1 MHTHPDNSFDAKN
14 SVDEMCRAAIDRGLC
29 ALAITD
35 HCEAPFIR
43 FGADCEFGCFDEQIP
58 KSFADASEAREK
70 YSLRAVGDS
79 FKKID
84 VVKDVVNV
92 RRDETGVTTVNLYD
106 FLLNEN
112 SLDL

>member
-1 MHTHPDNSFDAKN
+1 MENVIYNELRLRGYLVDVGV
-14 SVDEMCRAAIDRGLC
+14 VDERRKTNGVSERKRYEIDFVANQGSKRYYIQS
-29 ALAITD
+29 ALAMPD
-35 HCEAPFIR
+35 
-43 FGADCEFGCFDEQIP
+43 AD
-58 KSFADASEAREK
+58 KEAREK

-79 FKKID
+79 FKKIV